1 MISED
6 MTQDELLEIIRQEP
20 GIELCE
26 LRKRA
31 GISSSAV
38 SAQIRG
44 LERRGLIM
52 RKTIR
57 TLKTWSLFPI
67 FNFSTTCD
75 QEINTDS

>member
-1 MISED
+1 MISQD

-31 GISSSAV
+31 SISSSAV

-44 LERRGLIM
+44 AGAKGFDHAEDCQD
-52 RKTIR
+52 T
-57 TLKTWSLFPI
+57 
-67 FNFSTTCD
+67 
-75 QEINTDS
+75 

>member
-31 GISSSAV
+31 SISSSV

-44 LERRGLIM
+44 LERRGLIT
-52 RKTIR
+52 RKTVR

-67 FNFSTTCD
+67 EAENLGS
-75 QEINTDS
+75 

>member
-1 MISED
+1 MISQD

-26 LRKRA
+26 LRRRA
-31 GISSSAV
+31 NISSSAV
-38 SAQIRG
+38 STQIRG

-52 RKTIR
+52 RKTVR

-67 FNFSTTCD
+67 ETNN
-75 QEINTDS
+75 QGM

>member
-1 MISED
+1 MIHKN

-31 GISSSAV
+31 SISSSAV
-38 SAQIRG
+38 SAQIKG
-44 LERRGLIM
+44 LERRGLII
-52 RKTIR
+52 RKTVR

-67 FNFSTTCD
+67 EA
-75 QEINTDS
+75 EIQGS

>member
-1 MISED
+1 

-31 GISSSAV
+31 TISSSAV
-38 SAQIRG
+38 TVQIRG

-52 RKTIR
+52 KKTVR
-57 TLKTWSLFPI
+57 TLKTWSLFP
-67 FNFSTTCD
+67 
-75 QEINTDS
+75 TD

>member
-1 MISED
+1 MISQD

-26 LRKRA
+26 LRRRA
-31 GISSSAV
+31 SISSSAV

-52 RKTIR
+52 RKTVR

-67 FNFSTTCD
+67 EAEN
-75 QEINTDS
+75 QGM